1 ALGAIR
7 EKYAERIRAGRL
19 IYLYLESPCN
29 PHGYV
34 LDVPAVCHAAHDQD
48 LTVILDA
55 TVGTPF
61 LTQPMRCELPA
72 ERPDFLIHSY
82 TKDITGSGATT
93 AGVVIA
99 RNERMFIPKND
110 AVSAKDL
117 SGRSVTYRWNDTL
130 FWNVFYVKGA
140 FLDADKAFEVI
151 TGSRSLD
158 HRMLRKSISTTVLAT
173 FL

>member
-1 ALGAIR
+1 M
-7 EKYAERIRAGRL
+7 
-19 IYLYLESPCN
+19 
-29 PHGYV
+29 
-34 LDVPAVCHAAHDQD
+34 LDS
-48 LTVILDA
+48 

-61 LTQPMRCELPA
+61 LTQPLQSANLA

-110 AVSAKDL
+110 SVRATDL
-117 SGRSVTYRWNDTL
+117 SGRPVTYRWNDTL

-151 TGSRSLD
+151 TGSGTLEW
-158 HRMLRKSISTTVLAT
+158 RMMQKCVSTIVLAR
-173 FL
+173 FLAGHPDLRVKCNAIEGDENAAIRE